1 MKALFKKINLFTVLV
16 AIAAASFA
24 FRLSTVVDTPEG
36 KPKNAITEAHAVE
49 ESDEEPPP
57 VSDMNADAAQMRD
70 DPMAREENRIQRE
83 RGLPLY
89 NAKTYT
95 ESELEVLQSL
105 SSRRNALEE
114 RERDLA
120 RRRALLDA
128 AEKEVDRKIAELNA
142 LRGEI
147 ERLLDVQTKE
157 QEARLRQ
164 LVKIYEAMK
173 PKDAANIFN
182 TLELDVLLQVVGRMS
197 ERKSAP
203 VLAEMDPQRARIVT
217 IRLADQK
224 KLPVLPQQ

>member
-24 FRLSTVVDTPEG
+24 FRLGTVADAPDG
-36 KPKNAITEAHAVE
+36 AAKSAITEARAIE

-57 VSDMNADAAQMRD
+57 VSEMSAEAADMQD
-70 DPMAREENRIQRE
+70 DPMGRRENRIQRE

-105 SSRRNALEE
+105 SKRRNALEE

-128 AEKEVDRKIAELNA
+128 AEKEVDRKIVELNT

-147 ERLLDVQTKE
+147 ERLLDVQTNE

-173 PKDAANIFN
+173 PKDAATIFN
-182 TLELDVLLQVVGRMS
+182 TLELEVLLQVVSRMS

-217 IRLADQK
+217 IRLAEQK
-224 KLPVLPQQ
+224 RLPELPRQ